1 MHSSR
6 TRAVLDCPV
15 AMKKTLLCLIAACAF
30 GASAQEYP
38 SHPLRLVVPF
48 APGGGADIVARA
60 IAAPLAKRLGQP
72 IVVDNKPG
80 GGATLGAD
88 LVAKAPADGY
98 TLLYTTPGPQ
108 MANPWLMPKL
118 PYDPQKDLVPVSE
131 VAIVPN
137 VLVVPRDFPAHSVK
151 ELIAYA
157 KAHPGKVNYASA
169 GIGASSH
176 LAGELFK
183 QMAGIYLVHIP
194 YRGTSL
200 ALTDLLAGQVQVAID
215 SIVVYKPYIEA
226 GTLRPLGVA
235 TAQRSALLPNVPA
248 IAETLKGYD
257 AAPVNYISVPAK
269 TPQAIVDRLNREI
282 NAVLQ
287 TPEVRNQLLASGVLP
302 QGSSQARMVELVR
315 SESAKWKKVIEISG
329 AKID

>member
-1 MHSSR
+1 
-6 TRAVLDCPV
+6 
-15 AMKKTLLCLIAACAF
+15 MKRIAFALLAACALV
-30 GASAQEYP
+30 ASAQDYP
-38 SHPLRLVVPF
+38 NRPLRLVVPF

-60 IAAPLAKRLGQP
+60 VAAPLAKRLGQP
-72 IVVDNKPG
+72 VVVDNKPG

-88 LVAKAPADGY
+88 IVAKAPADGY

-137 VLVVPRDFPAHSVK
+137 VLVVHKDLPVHNVK

-157 KAHPGKVNYASA
+157 KAHPGQVNYASA
-169 GIGASSH
+169 GVGASSH

-183 QMAGIYLVHIP
+183 QMAGVYLVHIP
-194 YRGTSL
+194 YRGTGP
-200 ALTDLLAGQVQVAID
+200 ALSDLLSGQVQLAID
-215 SIVVYKPYIEA
+215 SIVVYKSHIEA
-226 GTLRPLGVA
+226 GSLRALGVA
-235 TAQRSALLPNVPA
+235 TAQRSALLPDVPA
-248 IAETLKGYD
+248 IGESLKGYE

-287 TPEVRNQLLASGVLP
+287 TPEVRDQLLASGVLP
-302 QGSSQARMVELVR
+302 QGSTQPRMAELVR